1 MTFIDNK
8 IPPPIIAAICA
19 AFAWQI
25 SQLTPELTLL
35 WEPRMVVAIAIGL
48 LGLTLD
54 IVSLL
59 AFRRADTT
67 FNPLSPEKANT
78 VVHEGIYRLTRN
90 PMYLGLALILFSF
103 CIYLGNPL
111 SILAVIAFIAY
122 ITRFQIIPEERALT
136 EKFGQSYTQY
146 RNSVRRWI

>member
-1 MTFIDNK
+1 
-8 IPPPIIAAICA
+8 
-19 AFAWQI
+19 
-25 SQLTPELTLL
+25 
-35 WEPRMVVAIAIGL
+35 
-48 LGLTLD
+48 
-54 IVSLL
+54 
-59 AFRRADTT
+59 
-67 FNPLSPEKANT
+67 
-78 VVHEGIYRLTRN
+78 LTRN

-146 RNSVRRWI
+146 RNSVRRWL

>member
-19 AFAWQI
+19 AFAWHI

-35 WEPRMVVAIAIGL
+35 WEPRVVIAIA
-48 LGLTLD
+48 
-54 IVSLL
+54 VSLL

-67 FNPLSPEKANT
+67 INPLSPEKANT
-78 VVHEGIYRLTRN
+78 VVQAGIYRLTRN
-90 PMYLGLALILFSF
+90 PMYLGLALILFGF

-146 RNSVRRWI
+146 RNSVRRWV

>member
-19 AFAWQI
+19 AFAWHI

-35 WEPRMVVAIAIGL
+35 WEPRVVIAIAIGL

-67 FNPLSPEKANT
+67 INPLSPEKANT
-78 VVHEGIYRLTRN
+78 VVQAGIYRLTRN
-90 PMYLGLALILFSF
+90 PMYLGLALILFGFS
-103 CIYLGNPL
+103 IYLGNPL

-146 RNSVRRWI
+146 RNSVRRWV